1 MNRPATRT
9 FTVSERLPREL
20 HPGAWW
26 LWALGLATAASRTT
40 NPLLLGAVLAVVA
53 YVVAARRGDAP
64 WSRGF
69 KAYLVMALVIIAL
82 RVVFRMLLD
91 GQYGEHVLF
100 RLPEIPLPAAA
111 AGIRLGGPVSLEGVL
126 AAVYDGLRL
135 ATLLICIGAA
145 NVLANPKRL
154 LKSTPAALHEVGVA
168 VTVALSV
175 APQLV
180 ESVQRVRRARRLRS
194 GARQG
199 RARAPADHRARRHR
213 RARSFAHAR
222 GRDGRAWPRA
232 PGRRNGAAP
241 CT

>member
-1 MNRPATRT
+1 
-9 FTVSERLPREL
+9 
-20 HPGAWW
+20 
-26 LWALGLATAASRTT
+26 
-40 NPLLLGAVLAVVA
+40 VLAVVA

-69 KAYLVMALVIIAL
+69 KAYLLMALVIVAL

-145 NVLANPKRL
+145 LFLTVTGL
-154 LKSTPAALHEVGVA
+154 LGVSLGSEKLSFLHR
-168 VTVALSV
+168 TN
-175 APQLV
+175 
-180 ESVQRVRRARRLRS
+180 
-194 GARQG
+194 
-199 RARAPADHRARRHR
+199 
-213 RARSFAHAR
+213 R
-222 GRDGRAWPRA
+222 GP
-232 PGRRNGAAP
+232 
-241 CT
+241 